1 MKTGDFE
8 APVAVR
14 EKEGERLIE
23 GLTARTPTEGG
34 VGHHTSRRQ
43 ESDRPEGGS
52 GPPRGQTTALL
63 YVSSLLATANST
75 PDMRSALADK
85 EYVLTFGDIEP

>member
-1 MKTGDFE
+1 MVLLLVKTGDFE

-34 VGHHTSRRQ
+34 SVVTPPAAERATDRRGGPVHLGG
-43 ESDRPEGGS
+43 RPPTGG
-52 GPPRGQTTALL
+52 GVPT
-63 YVSSLLATANST
+63 
-75 PDMRSALADK
+75 K
-85 EYVLTFGDIEP
+85 

>member
-1 MKTGDFE
+1 MLLLVKTGDFE

-34 VGHHTSRRQ
+34 VGRHTSRRQ
-43 ESDRPEGGS
+43 ESDRPEGG
-52 GPPRGQTTALL
+52 PVLL
-63 YVSSLLATANST
+63 GGRQPTKMTLVYV
-75 PDMRSALADK
+75 
-85 EYVLTFGDIEP
+85 G